1 MAKITQKEREEYQ
14 GRIDL
19 YKSKLDEINI
29 KIKENNLGIVKD
41 KTREPILRINNANL
55 YLNLITLY
63 CGMNELSVVL
73 LGVKNT
79 AYLEKAR
86 QLIYEAIM
94 NIEKTVTNF
103 LDVPFSEYA
112 EYLNKINDLTDNDR
126 LILIKKLGYS
136 VDIVKENLGEN
147 TKWKWSF
154 VEIEGRMAVI
164 TKNIFDMR
172 RYQKMNDPR
181 EIGFQERRAHLSII
195 QRLLLN
201 SSQAY
206 REKFELSTKDI
217 EDLKKAID
225 FQKALLRIS
234 QIIGDSDKVENCK
247 KQIEVW
253 NTMFEKYAAQLEE
266 EKKKKGR

>member
-1 MAKITQKEREEYQ
+1 
-14 GRIDL
+14 
-19 YKSKLDEINI
+19 
-29 KIKENNLGIVKD
+29 
-41 KTREPILRINNANL
+41 
-55 YLNLITLY
+55 
-63 CGMNELSVVL
+63 MNV
-73 LGVKNT
+73 
-79 AYLEKAR
+79 
-86 QLIYEAIM
+86 
-94 NIEKTVTNF
+94 EKTVTNF

-112 EYLNKINDLTDNDR
+112 ESLNKINDLTDSDR
-126 LILIKKLGYS
+126 LTLIKKLGYS
-136 VDIVKENLGEN
+136 IDLVKENLGEN

-154 VEIEGRMAVI
+154 VEIEGRMAII

-247 KQIEVW
+247 KQIDVW

-266 EKKKKGR
+266 EKKRKSRL